1 VSDRNPF
8 ESAWTM
14 YASAKP
20 SGLDFFG
27 PLGFATQDREAKSV
41 VLVHVAIV
49 DDPTPEDY
57 WAWMDLGASQP
68 ACIAADE
75 QQMTA
80 KFLLQ
85 QEGAPGPREE
95 QAAGQGEIVRLR
107 VTFLEEVALRRGRAG
122 WRPNISSAM

>member
-1 VSDRNPF
+1 
-8 ESAWTM
+8 M
-14 YASAKP
+14 YASVAQD
-20 SGLDFFG
+20 GRLDFFG
-27 PLGFATQDREAKSV
+27 PLGYAIQDREAKVV
-41 VLVHVAIV
+41 VLVHVQIV
-49 DDPTPEDY
+49 DDPTADDY

-68 ACIAADE
+68 ACIAGSEA
-75 QQMTA
+75 QMTR

-95 QAAGQGEIVRLR
+95 QAAGQGEVVRLR